1 MKYNINNYKN
11 KIIKVISQNIKVDFK
26 EPYKLEDASS
36 SIGTGFFIK
45 DNYILTCSHCVD
57 DSKDI
62 YIEVSSQGKRKYK
75 VELVGLCPRFDIALL
90 KSVEYKSKEYF
101 QLGDSDKAL
110 TGNEVVA
117 LGFPLGQN
125 DIKITRGIISGRQYG
140 NIQTDAPLNPGNSG
154 GPLLYNNKVVGI
166 NKSIILKSNNVGY
179 TIPINKYN
187 TIKKELYNKKDLLIS
202 RTSMSEL
209 FLYNN
214 TDTNI
219 LTLNGAKNGVYINT
233 ITNLANVLK
242 EGDILVSINKSK
254 IDSYGFVKSRKLND
268 KILFTELLDYI
279 KLGDK
284 IEVEYIRNKKVYKQS
299 FTYTYNNFAIA
310 TLYPRFEKVDY
321 EVLDGLVLTNLSMNY
336 LKALNDE
343 DELEISLYSYHYKKN
358 RLTPIIII
366 SYIYPNTPISNLDVL
381 DVGDVIFKVNN
392 IEVSTIEELRKAS
405 IKFTIIKKK
414 KYILLETNRNKKILV
429 NVSEFINKS
438 NNSRNTFKYPETE
451 LYKTLGKKIELQS

>member
-26 EPYKLEDASS
+26 EPYKLEEASS

-62 YIEVSSQGKRKYK
+62 YIEVPTHGKRKYK

-90 KSVEYKSKEYF
+90 KSSEYKSKEYF
-101 QLGDSDKAL
+101 QLGNSDKAL
-110 TGNEVVA
+110 TGSEVVA

-154 GPLLYNNKVVGI
+154 GPLLYNNKVIGL
-166 NKSIILKSNNVGY
+166 NKSIIIQSNNVGY

-187 TIKKELYNKKDLLIS
+187 TIKAELYNKKELLIH
-202 RTSMSEL
+202 RTSMDEL

-214 TDTNI
+214 TDNNI
-219 LTLNGAKNGVYINT
+219 LALNGAKNGVYINA

-242 EGDILVSINKSK
+242 EGDILVSMNKSK
-254 IDSYGFVKSRKLND
+254 IDSYGYTPSKKLND
-268 KILFTELLDYI
+268 NVLFTELLDYI

-284 IEVEYIRNKKVYKQS
+284 IEVEYIRNKKTCKQS
-299 FTYTYNNFAIA
+299 FEYTYNNLAIT
-310 TLYPRFEKVDY
+310 TLYPRFETVDY
-321 EVLDGLVLTNLSMNY
+321 EVLDGMVLTNLSVNY
-336 LKALNDE
+336 LQSLNDE
-343 DELEISLYSYHYKKN
+343 EELDVSLYTYYYKKN
-358 RLTPIIII
+358 RLIPKIII

-381 DVGDVIFKVNN
+381 TVGDVILKVNN
-392 IEVSTIEELRKAS
+392 INVSTIEELRKAS
-405 IKFTIIKKK
+405 VKYTFIKKK
-414 KYILLETNRNKKILV
+414 RYILLETDTNKKMLI
-429 NVSEFINKS
+429 NISEFINKS
-438 NNSRNTFKYPETE
+438 SNSRNTFKYPETE
-451 LYKTLGKKIELQS
+451 LYRTLCKIK